1 MRPDRLP
8 AMRARRPD
16 ARRMSAGAA
25 FHILPVVMPA
35 RQAIHAVGPMVP
47 GVDLWG
53 CLASCPFVG
62 AREDAIAHAVSRQF
76 DLVAR

>member
-25 FHILPVVMPA
+25 LQIPPVAMPD
-35 RQAIHAVGPMVP
+35 RQAIHAVRPMAP
-47 GVDLWG
+47 GADLWG
-53 CLASCPFVG
+53 CLAACPFVG
-62 AREDAIAHAVSRQF
+62 GREDAIAHAVARQF